1 MESLSAQNPKQSWGN
16 TAEFR
21 ELGIEWGDY
30 LSLEG
35 AQKWHATTARS
46 GSETRSAALR
56 KRKESPKLRALHF
69 KFVPGEIQK
78 KQWLR

>member
-1 MESLSAQNPKQSWGN
+1 MGRL
-16 TAEFR
+16 FV
-21 ELGIEWGDY
+21 
-30 LSLEG
+30 SLEG

-78 KQWLR
+78 TVVESANHCVS